1 MQPELVI
8 LLAVVALG
16 LTIIALLAVALR
28 RISAQDPAA
37 AAARFDEIQRSQD
50 RTERVLATE
59 IARNREESGAQSKQL
74 REEVGHTLTSASS
87 ALTASVAELSQ
98 LQTAQLSSFA
108 AQLVKLTQSNEEK
121 LERVR
126 NTVEERLT
134 VLQFE
139 NASKLDAIRVTVDE
153 KLQGTL
159 EAKLGESFRLVSE
172 HLEQVHKGLGEMQTL
187 ASGVGDLKKV
197 LSNVKTRGT
206 WGEIQLRQLLDQV
219 LVPDQYAANVV
230 TREGSD
236 ERVEFAIKLPG
247 RGADDTPVLLPIDAK
262 FPLEDYQRLVDAAD
276 RGDADAVEAAAR
288 QLEASVKVCARDI
301 RDKYLNPPRTTDF
314 GILFLPVEGLCAEVL
329 RRVGLVDQLQRDF
342 HVVPCGPTTLWA
354 LLNSLQMGFRTL
366 AIERRSSEVWTLL
379 GAVKT
384 EFAKFGEALDAVQ
397 KKLGEASDKIDAA
410 RKGTRK
416 IQRKLQDVQELP
428 AAEAAPLVGEA
439 TDDGDE
445 GSLDQR

>member
-28 RISAQDPAA
+28 RIGAQDPAA

-74 REEVGHTLTSASS
+74 REEVGNTLTSASS

>member
-1 MQPELVI
+1 
-8 LLAVVALG
+8 
-16 LTIIALLAVALR
+16 
-28 RISAQDPAA
+28 
-37 AAARFDEIQRSQD
+37 
-50 RTERVLATE
+50 
-59 IARNREESGAQSKQL
+59 
-74 REEVGHTLTSASS
+74 
-87 ALTASVAELSQ
+87 
-98 LQTAQLSSFA
+98 
-108 AQLVKLTQSNEEK
+108 
-121 LERVR
+121 
-126 NTVEERLT
+126 

-329 RRVGLVDQLQRDF
+329 RRAGLVDQLQRDF